1 MILVVFD
8 CFLVCNDVPFSSLDL
23 VSRCF
28 LLVVS
33 GSQEPSL
40 GGRGVHCYWVFMFSR
55 SFLSMYSASECV
67 WFFGLFLL
75 LS

>member
-23 VSRCF
+23 VSHCF
-28 LLVVS
+28 LLVVN

-40 GGRGVHCYWVFMFSR
+40 ARFIATGFSC
-55 SFLSMYSASECV
+55 FL
-67 WFFGLFLL
+67 GLFFQCTVLVNVCGFL
-75 LS
+75 VCFCF